1 MTGIFI
7 FNNDEV
13 SDMIGGISGT
23 GSYIF
28 MYSYEYSNGSFAGG
42 MQAAENAKAD
52 ARQPAQTAA

>member
-28 MYSYEYSNGSFAGG
+28 MYRYEFSNGSFAGG
-42 MQAAENAKAD
+42 MQAAENAKA
-52 ARQPAQTAA
+52 